1 MSVRSQNLQKL
12 DGGTFDVLIVG
23 GGINGAVSAAAL
35 TDRGLKV
42 AVIDRGDFAGFTSQE
57 SSNLVWGGFKY
68 LENYEL
74 PLVWKLCTS
83 RNHLMRQYPTRISE
97 IGFLATLDKSSPFPP
112 WLAAL
117 GSVGYW
123 GIGRFFTKRPS
134 YFRPKAIEKTEP
146 VVNTTTARGG
156 IEYMDAYLKDNDA
169 RFVWGFI
176 RSALDGGAVAANY
189 AALNGSNRTADGWE
203 ATIVDEL
210 TNETMDLTARSIVN
224 AAGPFVDG
232 LNEKWD
238 LKTDHRIVYSKGIH
252 LIVPRI
258 TDSERVL
265 AFFDDTK
272 RLFYVIPMA
281 HRSVI
286 GTTDTR
292 TEVADE
298 GVTDED
304 RDFLLAQINS
314 RLDLATPLSKADIIG
329 ERSGVRPL
337 VVESGGDDHTEVDWG
352 KLSRKHEIETD
363 KDAKVVSIF
372 GGKLTDCLN
381 VGDEVVDALTE
392 LGIRPGAPSED
403 WFGEPSDEERARFY
417 SAAARVGLDRKPAIE
432 RAETMAE
439 VLWRRHGI
447 AAHDVVARIEA
458 DASLA
463 GSALGDTDV
472 LWAELPLFAEREM
485 IAEID
490 DFLRRRT
497 KLSLIFKR
505 DELLTHPDMPRL
517 MEMLGLT
524 SV

>member
-1 MSVRSQNLQKL
+1 MSLRSENLQKL
-12 DGGTFDVLIVG
+12 DGGSFDVLIVG

-42 AVIDRGDFAGFTSQE
+42 AVVDRGDFAGFTSQE
-57 SSNLVWGGFKY
+57 SSNLGWGGFKY

-83 RNHLMRQYPTRISE
+83 RNHLMRQYPTQISE

-123 GIGRFFTKRPS
+123 GIGRFFTKRPA
-134 YFRPKAIEKTEP
+134 YFNPKKIEAAEP
-146 VVNTTTARGG
+146 VVNTANARGG
-156 IEYMDAYLKDNDA
+156 IEYMDAYLADNDA

-176 RSALDGGAVAANY
+176 RSALDGGAVACNY
-189 AALNGSNRTADGWE
+189 AALAGSNRTADGWE
-203 ATIVDEL
+203 ATVVDEL
-210 TNETMDLTARSIVN
+210 TDQKVNLKARSIVN

-252 LIVPRI
+252 LVVPRL

-265 AFFDDTK
+265 AFFDDTE

-292 TEVADE
+292 TEIADE

-304 RDFLLAQINS
+304 RDFLLEQINA
-314 RLDLATPLSKADIIG
+314 RLDLDQPLTRNDIIG

-337 VVESGGDDHTEVDWG
+337 VVEMSGSDQTDTDWG
-352 KLSRKHEIETD
+352 KLSRKHEVETD
-363 KDAKVVSIF
+363 GDKRVVTIF
-372 GGKLTDCLN
+372 GGKITDCLN
-381 VGDEVVDALTE
+381 VGEEVADALSE
-392 LGIRPGAPSED
+392 LGLRLGGPTEN
-403 WFGEPSDEERARFY
+403 WFGEPDKGARMAFY
-417 SAAARVGLDRKPAIE
+417 ADAAKVGLDRAPSVE
-432 RAETMAE
+432 RAQTMAE
-439 VLWRRHGI
+439 VLWRRHGRAGYQI
-447 AAHDVVARIEA
+447 LRGIERNA
-458 DASLA
+458 QMGHSV
-463 GSALGDTDV
+463 LGDTDV
-472 LWAELPLFAEREM
+472 LWGEVELMAEREM
-485 IAEID
+485 IADID

-505 DELLTHPDMPRL
+505 SELMAHADMPKVL
-517 MEMLGLT
+517 QTLGLL
-524 SV
+524 